1 LVFVARTWMMMMSG
15 EWYRRSVLV
24 LMARARWLM
33 VSGLF
38 QASWS
43 LWPGLADWWWAE
55 MSAVVMVEKDLRWLF
70 PGLGFEVQDLVKEDG
85 GVGRQAPSQ
94 CPTVL

>member
-1 LVFVARTWMMMMSG
+1 MMMMSG

-55 MSAVVMVEKDLRWLF
+55 MSAVVIVEKDLRWLF

-85 GVGRQAPSQ
+85 GFGRQAPSQ